1 MKQLTNIRKAS
12 VKYLA
17 IIAFFLSQSLLWA
30 QETTTSTT
38 KSVDVDLDVN
48 RGDGGG
54 DWYLQPWAWIVGAA
68 IFIIIIVGLLKSN
81 KGD

>member
-12 VKYLA
+12 LKYLA
-17 IIAFFLSQSLLWA
+17 IAAFFLSNAIAWA
-30 QETTTSTT
+30 QETTTTT
-38 KSVDVDLDVN
+38 KSVDVDMKVD
-48 RGDGGG
+48 DGSG

-81 KGD
+81 NNSK